1 MKFSSTLV
9 AFVLGSLAVAAVAAV
24 VEPASGRNVLAVEAS
39 HTFSLLRGTRGAA
52 EALVEEGEAAAEGA
66 MRTARRADYAMWII
80 IGGCVLVG
88 VAAICG
94 AVAVVLK
101 KMSGGDTSVV
111 LHKTYDVPAGKFQ
124 AFKDHLRNFYGAIQ
138 PAAEGLL
145 YYGFTFD
152 EDDVGPCCKVVC
164 KVAFKDAAGVLKHMD
179 NVNASL
185 NTVATIGNLVSME
198 ALGPDAELKK
208 LKPKLTEL
216 GAKFYTFDSGCKLY
230 GACIPKAWN
239 KRAIDTSMTLRNKF
253 KVPEG
258 KLDEFVAIFPEFDGS
273 IRPEAEAMLNFGFAV
288 DKENGFVVSHESY
301 KDVAG
306 LLLHLENVDGAF
318 KKALE
323 IATLESMEVHGP
335 VNELCHVKSALSP
348 HGCQFFGADP
358 NCKTWTWAGGDL
370 AAIQDKDMSASDIF
384 QTTGK
389 RMLEQFQEKMEA
401 GSRSR
406 EIVETEVNGFQEK
419 AKVFLI
425 NELNSTAKALLKAVD
440 EEEASMLLEF
450 NQSVESSFPP
460 FSVLLAGVMSPAIL
474 GLSVVGHFVQL
485 FGLFLPIA
493 LGTGWAAWEDFGS
506 HCDIPTMAGWTYF
519 TFATTLLLVLAH
531 GILGFTLYNGQK
543 ALKAKNQEITD
554 RLAHNAADGDTS
566 VSDMQEIFIG
576 STVLVQE
583 ALLLEDSVKRSFWRT
598 LIGPCTLL
606 WMIAVI
612 WNFVLVVGWTFVPGQ
627 ISFYAAAGEAS
638 KGAFCGSW
646 ASVFVAR
653 VVVLL
658 TPLFFF
664 INFVAIIQWVI
675 VTLLNSE
682 AVSSAVLSAAQD
694 FDNQNTGIPVVEIL
708 MKAVLLR
715 GSEDIYPAKLT
726 VALGEAL
733 RLSQEQRDLEAQLK
747 DVESKILMGESQRQA
762 MESAAEKNGANIQE
776 NLEILEKVGEDDM
789 LSWKTRGQEL
799 AKEAERKAGEGGKIA
814 TDELDKIATY
824 ATELAAKIRNSEMYK
839 DAVEAAKRA
848 SEQAQIAAAK
858 AAEEAAAAA
867 IAAQEMAAEGLAQA
881 QAGID
886 AAVEYAQSDEA
897 QAALVQAK
905 GMAQQR
911 LEEAQDAAKAGIEYA
926 QSEEAQ
932 AAFAKAKDK
941 AQQKLTEAQD
951 AAKAGIEYAQSQE
964 AQAAVKKASE
974 QAQSA
979 ATTAAAQAQS
989 SAAGAA
995 SGHKKK
1001 GGKK

>member
-1 MKFSSTLV
+1 VV
-9 AFVLGSLAVAAVAAV
+9 AIAAIVGGIAV
-24 VEPASGRNVLAVEAS
+24 VIRRRSGDDS
-39 HTFSLLRGTRGAA
+39 
-52 EALVEEGEAAAEGA
+52 
-66 MRTARRADYAMWII
+66 
-80 IGGCVLVG
+80 
-88 VAAICG
+88 
-94 AVAVVLK
+94 
-101 KMSGGDTSVV
+101 SVV
-111 LHKTYDVPAGKFQ
+111 LHVTFDVPAGKFQ
-124 AFKDHLRNFYGAIQ
+124 AFKDNLRSFYDAIQ

-145 YYGFTFD
+145 YYGFTLD
-152 EDDVGPCCKVVC
+152 EDGGKVVC
-164 KVAFKDAAGVLKHMD
+164 KEAYKDAAGVLEHLE
-179 NVNASL
+179 NVDACFQKALS
-185 NTVATIGNLVSME
+185 IGTMHSIE
-198 ALGPDAELKK
+198 ALGPDVELEK
-208 LKPKLTEL
+208 LKPKLTDL
-216 GAKFYTFDSGCKLY
+216 GCKFYASDSGCKLH
-230 GACIPKAWN
+230 GATIPKVWSN
-239 KRAIDTSMTLRNKF
+239 RAIDTSCTIRMKF

-258 KLDEFVAIFPEFDGS
+258 RLDEFVATFPDFYRS
-273 IRPEAEAMLNFGFAV
+273 IDPETEVMLNFGFAV
-288 DKENGFVVSHESY
+288 DKENSTVVSHESY
-301 KDVAG
+301 KDAAG
-306 LLLHLENVDGAF
+306 LLLHLENVDAPF

-323 IATLESMEVHGP
+323 IASLESVEAHGP
-335 VNELCHVKSALSP
+335 VNDLVHLKSALDP
-348 HGCQFFGADP
+348 LGCQFFFADP

-370 AAIQDKDMSASDIF
+370 SAMQDKEMCAGDVFATSAKKMFD
-384 QTTGK
+384 
-389 RMLEQFQEKMEA
+389 QFQEKMEV
-401 GSRSR
+401 GSRAR
-406 EIVETEVNGFQEK
+406 EIVEKDAMGFQEK

-425 NELNSTAKALLKAVD
+425 NELNTTAHALLKAVD

-450 NQSVESSFPP
+450 NRSLEASFPP
-460 FSVLLAGVMSPAIL
+460 VSVLIAGMMSPAIL
-474 GLSVVGHFVQL
+474 SMSVVGHFVQL

-493 LGTGWAAWEDFGS
+493 IGTGLAAWEDMGS
-506 HCDIPTMAGWTYF
+506 HCDIPSLTGWTYF
-519 TFATTLLLVLAH
+519 TFVITFILVLSH
-531 GILGFTLYNGQK
+531 GNLGMQIWAGRK
-543 ALKAKNQEITD
+543 ALEAKTSEISK
-554 RLAHNAADGDTS
+554 RLADNAADGDIS
-566 VSDMQEIFIG
+566 ISDIQEIFIG